1 MKTYFTLIILLLITI
16 RVEAQL
22 NFSIKLNENF
32 GKDAR
37 IDSRTS
43 QANLNFG
50 NSNSLGIWTW
60 TISGGL
66 SINRTLLSIPI
77 SHIPTDAIIQNA
89 RLKLFHDTN
98 SPFSMGQSGDNSFT
112 VRRITGKWKE
122 DSVTWNNQ
130 PTVTNL
136 NQYNY
141 IFNISQSNPDV
152 ELTITNL
159 LLAARDNGDSSL
171 NIMLQLNTEQM
182 FRSLI
187 FASSEHP
194 DSTKRPRLDIQFG
207 LPEVNLIR
215 PTLLD
220 SHQINTPLI
229 IEWNSLGVENV
240 SIDFSLDNTQW
251 FNIASNVPSKSVN
264 NIFTWTPSFTAPA
277 CKIRVR
283 SYSKSNIFDISD
295 QAFKIV
301 VGPSINYLTPIS
313 GSILNAG
320 MENQITWQANK
331 IPFVKLSYSTDNQNF
346 QLIDS
351 NIIGS
356 LGKYIWQAP
365 MIKSDSLIIRI
376 TAQNNPLVFTQNNQF
391 VKIWPLPVFQIIDPN
406 QTQNWIAGTSQT
418 LSWSYSN
425 NHFTRLYYAQEGG
438 PWQLIKDSIYLDSTF
453 TWNLPPSLIG
463 KIKLR
468 VCDAGQ
474 RVYGDTTPFFINI
487 ESPIIK
493 DSIKINLIFP
503 TGGEIFD
510 AGQEINIQWTSSE
523 VDSVK
528 LQLKNGTQ
536 EWMYISPA
544 LPASLSSYL
553 YKIPS
558 MNETI
563 NYIKIIGHHKD
574 IKLTDSNTIPFA
586 IKKSETGFVEI
597 FSNELQVYPN
607 PINGNYL
614 WIKDNLRMD
623 NAKKIRIY
631 SLKGEFIKSEVLNA
645 NKYISVADLEN
656 GTYMLYIET
665 EKFSTLI
672 RQIIVKK

>member
-32 GKDAR
+32 GEDAR

-98 SPFSMGQSGDNSFT
+98 SPFSMGQSGDNRFT

-141 IFNISQSNPDV
+141 IFNISQSNPDI

-182 FRSLI
+182 FRSII

-264 NIFTWTPSFTAPA
+264 NIFTWTPSFTASA

-365 MIKSDSLIIRI
+365 MIKSDSLI
-376 TAQNNPLVFTQNNQF
+376 
-391 VKIWPLPVFQIIDPN
+391 K
-406 QTQNWIAGTSQT
+406 
-418 LSWSYSN
+418 
-425 NHFTRLYYAQEGG
+425 
-438 PWQLIKDSIYLDSTF
+438 LIKDENEDKSKNKPMWWYCYLQS
-453 TWNLPPSLIG
+453 G
-463 KIKLR
+463 
-468 VCDAGQ
+468 CD
-474 RVYGDTTPFFINI
+474 
-487 ESPIIK
+487 
-493 DSIKINLIFP
+493 L
-503 TGGEIFD
+503 
-510 AGQEINIQWTSSE
+510 
-523 VDSVK
+523 
-528 LQLKNGTQ
+528 
-536 EWMYISPA
+536 
-544 LPASLSSYL
+544 
-553 YKIPS
+553 
-558 MNETI
+558 
-563 NYIKIIGHHKD
+563 
-574 IKLTDSNTIPFA
+574 
-586 IKKSETGFVEI
+586 
-597 FSNELQVYPN
+597 
-607 PINGNYL
+607 
-614 WIKDNLRMD
+614 
-623 NAKKIRIY
+623 
-631 SLKGEFIKSEVLNA
+631 
-645 NKYISVADLEN
+645 
-656 GTYMLYIET
+656 
-665 EKFSTLI
+665 
-672 RQIIVKK
+672 